1 MRHLPIILAI
11 CLLAVSAVTVSDQ
24 SDGTVIELSDGSQ
37 YTYRTFG
44 SDFATYRST
53 IDSVVS
59 DEEVLYIPTVL
70 EGYNVTELNSVSA
83 GRATAIVVP
92 ERVMT
97 ISEGTFDGCPVLRD
111 LYFMGP
117 MPDIQY
123 SIPDDVMVH
132 HLPDAGGWSS
142 GEAIEVIP
150 KVSGDGSV
158 VEYIAI
164 EGEAM
169 AIGGTPSSDGSL
181 TILPQIGDVP
191 VTSIGAY
198 AFSGREN
205 ALNTGMDLRTDI
217 TDVTVP
223 EGVER
228 IRERAFFY
236 NGGLT
241 SISMPSTLEV
251 IMDEAFRA
259 ASGLGDTVIPEG
271 VTYLGFESFRQC
283 DSFER
288 IVIPDS
294 VTFAGEGTF
303 KVCPSVT
310 SITIGSGLGDVADW
324 MFCYNT
330 KAESV
335 EFRGSPSSIGDSAFY
350 VCESLLSISIPDSVR
365 TIGGSAFFGC
375 FSLTSAEMP
384 SSLASIG
391 ANAFKE
397 CGSLKGMEL
406 AEGLSTVGDKAF
418 AYCSGMEDIRFRGPM
433 PVFGNA
439 VFLNC
444 GATIH
449 CTPVHSGSWEDYPGV
464 VVVDGEDEGIGGI
477 SVYIAIIL
485 AVMAIIASILILRRG
500 SHGD

>member
-1 MRHLPIILAI
+1 MRYLPLLLAI
-11 CLLAVSAVTVSDQ
+11 CLLTVSAVTVSDQ

-37 YTYRTFG
+37 YKYRTFG

-59 DEEVLYIPTVL
+59 DEAVLYIPTVL

-83 GRATAIVVP
+83 DRAAVIVVP
-92 ERVMT
+92 ERVLT
-97 ISEGTFDGCPVLRD
+97 IGEGSFDGCPVLRD

-117 MPDIQY
+117 MPDIQCR
-123 SIPDDVMVH
+123 IPDGVLVH
-132 HLPDAGGWSS
+132 HLPDATGWSS
-142 GEAIEVIP
+142 GETIEVIS
-150 KVSGDGSV
+150 KGSGDGSV
-158 VEYIAI
+158 VEYIVI

-169 AIGGTPSSDGSL
+169 AMGGTPSSDGSL
-181 TILPQIGDVP
+181 TILSRIGDVP

-205 ALNTGMDLRTDI
+205 ISNTGMGPRTDI
-217 TDVTVP
+217 TDVSVP
-223 EGVER
+223 EGVET

-259 ASGLGDTVIPEG
+259 ASGLRDTVIPEG

-283 DSFER
+283 DSFET

-310 SITIGSGLGDVADW
+310 SITIGSGLRDVADW

-350 VCESLLSISIPDSVR
+350 VCESLLSISIPDSVG
-365 TIGGSAFFGC
+365 TIGSSAFFGC
-375 FSLTSAEMP
+375 FSLASAEMP
-384 SSLASIG
+384 SSLTSIG

-397 CGSLKGMEL
+397 CGSLKEVEL

-418 AYCSGMEDIRFRGPM
+418 AYCSGMEDIRFLGPM

-444 GATIH
+444 GATMH
-449 CTPVHSGSWEDYPGV
+449 CTSEHSGSWEGYPGD
-464 VVVDGEDEGIGGI
+464 VVVDGDGGDTGGI
-477 SVYIAIIL
+477 VAYVVAIL
-485 AVMAIIASILILRRG
+485 VAMVIIVSILVLHRG
-500 SHGD
+500 SHKG

>member
-1 MRHLPIILAI
+1 MRYLPVILAVCI
-11 CLLAVSAVTVSDQ
+11 LTVSSVMVSDQ
-24 SDGTVIELSDGSQ
+24 TDGTVIELSDGSQ

-83 GRATAIVVP
+83 AGAVAIVVP
-92 ERVMT
+92 ERVLT
-97 ISEGTFDGCPVLRD
+97 IGEGTFDGCPVLRG

-117 MPDIQY
+117 MPDIQCR
-123 SIPDDVMVH
+123 IPDDVTVH
-132 HLPDAGGWSS
+132 HLPDAEGWSS
-142 GEAIEVIP
+142 GEVMDVIR
-150 KVSGDGSV
+150 KGSDDGSV
-158 VEYIAI
+158 VGYIAI

-169 AIGGTPSSDGSL
+169 AIAGEPSSDGSL

-205 ALNTGMDLRTDI
+205 ASNTGMDPRTDI
-217 TDVTVP
+217 IDVTVP

-236 NGGLT
+236 NSGLAT
-241 SISMPSTLEV
+241 ISMPSTLEV

-288 IVIPDS
+288 IVVPDS

-310 SITIGSGLGDVADW
+310 SITIGSGLKDVVDW

-350 VCESLLSISIPDSVR
+350 VCESLPSISLPDSVG

-375 FSLTSAEMP
+375 FSLTSVEMP
-384 SSLASIG
+384 SSLTSIG

-406 AEGLSTVGDKAF
+406 ADGLSIVGDKAF
-418 AYCSGMEDIRFRGPM
+418 AYCSGIEDILFLGPM

-449 CTPVHSGSWEDYPGV
+449 CTSEHSGSWEDYPGV
-464 VVVDGEDEGIGGI
+464 VVVDGDGEGIGGI
-477 SVYIAIIL
+477 PVYV
-485 AVMAIIASILILRRG
+485 AVIPVAMAIIASILILRRG